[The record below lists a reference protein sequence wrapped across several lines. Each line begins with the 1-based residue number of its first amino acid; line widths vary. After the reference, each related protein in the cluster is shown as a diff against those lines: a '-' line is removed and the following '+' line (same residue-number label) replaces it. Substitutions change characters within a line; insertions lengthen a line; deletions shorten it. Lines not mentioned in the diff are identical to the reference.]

1 MLITF
6 IIDIVMLSQITF
18 LRSYNAHFSNE
29 IALLVAFYYGLGRHK
44 GENTEQKERPSN
56 VDLNQE
62 LDSNSVPIGQ
72 ASSCLHHAA
81 LHMSPILNKATPN
94 RSSTSKK
101 PEKWLSVSLQG
112 T

>member
-1 MLITF
+1 MLN
-6 IIDIVMLSQITF
+6 QIMF
-18 LRSYNAHFSNE
+18 LRSFSSHFSNE
-29 IALLVAFYYGLGRHK
+29 IPLLVAFYYGLGRHK
-44 GENTEQKERPSN
+44 GENTEQKARPSN

-72 ASSCLHHAA
+72 ASSCLHHTA

-101 PEKWLSVSLQG
+101 PEKWPSVSLQG